1 MADPVTGGIGAD
13 HSAPRIGVFDATM
26 LVMGGIVGAGIFS
39 NPAVVARMVHSG
51 ALMMTVWAIGG
62 VIALSG
68 AFVYA
73 ELAARHP
80 APGGHYAYMRDAFHP
95 AVAFM
100 FGWAM
105 LLVVQTGGIAAV
117 SVIFARYFLAVVPV
131 HLSETI

>member
-1 MADPVTGGIGAD
+1 MAEPIVGTSRAQ
-13 HSAPRIGVFDATM
+13 HSIPKIGVFDATM

-39 NPAVVARMVHSG
+39 NPAVVAKMVHSG
-51 ALMMTVWAIGG
+51 LLMMSVWAIGG
-62 VIALSG
+62 VMALAG

-95 AVAFM
+95 AVAFV

-105 LLVVQTGGIAAV
+105 LLVVQTGGI
-117 SVIFARYFLAVVPV
+117 
-131 HLSETI
+131 